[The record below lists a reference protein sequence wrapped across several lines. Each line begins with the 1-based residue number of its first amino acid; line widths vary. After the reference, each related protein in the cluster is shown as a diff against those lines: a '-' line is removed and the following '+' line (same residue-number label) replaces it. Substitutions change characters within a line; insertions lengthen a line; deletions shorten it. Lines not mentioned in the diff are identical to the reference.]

1 MERLGHASD
10 HMVLVL
16 KDLGKTIR
24 HIRERPRNW
33 TVRGTLG
40 ENFVYGCTENPH
52 GNPSLPNGTAGNR
65 QAARQKSKQAGKL
78 TDVRAEPCDI
88 WVPVINCGTPLKL
101 RIVRI
106 YPKVTIKRTTL
117 QMPHITVQMPHIT
130 VQMPHVTVQMPHI
143 TVQMPHVT
151 VQMPHVTVQMPHV
164 TVQMRILLY
173 RYRILLYSAKPGDGY
188 LNQESPRTHLH
199 MVGMLRCMFWKETNR
214 AFPHHSSSFGRASRR
229 LRDSLCHWRET
240 AVYVCVTERR
250 DATGKPRDRL
260 WRWHWLFYQLVLL

>member
-1 MERLGHASD
+1 
-10 HMVLVL
+10 MVLVL

-106 YPKVTIKRTTL
+106 YQKVTIKRTTL
-117 QMPHITVQMPHIT
+117 QMPHI
-130 VQMPHVTVQMPHI
+130 
-143 TVQMPHVT
+143 
-151 VQMPHVTVQMPHV
+151 TVQMPHV